1 MEKVIERKLRQ
12 EVENLGGMC
21 LKFESPGCNGVPD
34 RIIIMP
40 GGRIYFAETKDSG
53 KKERPLQRYIQQRL
67 REMGC
72 TVFSHVD
79 SPAAVQSLLA
89 EIGGGSDADL

>member
-1 MEKVIERKLRQ
+1 MEKVLERRLKQ
-12 EVENLGGMC
+12 EVEKSGGLC

-40 GGRIYFAETKDSG
+40 GGRIYFAELKDAG
-53 KKERPLQRYIQQRL
+53 KRERPIQMYVQQRL

-79 SPAAVQSLLA
+79 GPAALARLLA
-89 EIGGGSDADL
+89 EIST